1 MCHSSDRHRD
11 PARSYSS
18 TEGVKRAKRARDLL
32 PSGIAVGGSAAE
44 RAGQRPVDES
54 ADVNSREGCGS
65 VQPAE
70 LGLSRRPT
78 GWYSCSENGPPQE
91 RGKTSRNDPPGT
103 QNTPLRRPV
112 IVLPSDRCS
121 RRPVRRRGFRYPVRG
136 DQPAD
141 GDEGTLPGRRRL
153 RPARNVH
160 GRRRYRRS
168 WRRRD
173 PDLREF
179 AGWAVLFG
187 AAEAAAAVMP
197 AAWAYDVLLLV
208 IGAAI
213 QLFAVS
219 ATVYVQQDAPA
230 AQRGHALSSYNP
242 GSWASF
248 PRVRSSS
255 QDWPH
260 SPEPAGH
267 WPCPAW

>member
-1 MCHSSDRHRD
+1 VTNPLM
-11 PARSYSS
+11 ATKVLYL
-18 TEGVKRAKRARDLL
+18 GAAGFGLL
-32 PSGIAVGGSAAE
+32 GTFMAAGGIVG
-44 RAGQRPVDES
+44 
-54 ADVNSREGCGS
+54 N
-65 VQPAE
+65 
-70 LGLSRRPT
+70 LS
-78 GWYSCSENGPPQE
+78 
-91 RGKTSRNDPPGT
+91 
-103 QNTPLRRPV
+103 
-112 IVLPSDRCS
+112 
-121 RRPVRRRGFRYPVRG
+121 
-136 DQPAD
+136 
-141 GDEGTLPGRRRL
+141 
-153 RPARNVH
+153 
-160 GRRRYRRS
+160 S